1 MYWSW
6 IRTRHQHYGRVGLEP
21 DPERCK
27 RYQLRGIHTALLAQ
41 NAGITEQLLTHTS
54 IHTPSID
61 NPIQN
66 FPQDSL
72 PQHPYSYVLFLEQ
85 PLQYTWP
92 RPFSV
97 SLCLS
102 LEGY

>member
-27 RYQLRGIHTALLAQ
+27 RYQLRRIHTVLLDQ

-61 NPIQN
+61 NPIQT
-66 FPQDSL
+66 FL
-72 PQHPYSYVLFLEQ
+72 PGLPSIASIATFCFLNNLFSIHGLD
-85 PLQYTWP
+85 L
-92 RPFSV
+92 SV
-97 SLCLS
+97 SVCVCH
-102 LEGY
+102 